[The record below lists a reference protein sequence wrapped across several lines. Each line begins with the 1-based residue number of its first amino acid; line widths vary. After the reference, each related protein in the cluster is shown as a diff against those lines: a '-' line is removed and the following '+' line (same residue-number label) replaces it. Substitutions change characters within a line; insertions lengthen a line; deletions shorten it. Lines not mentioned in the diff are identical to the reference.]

1 MYSECLVLGLFDEVS
16 FFFVVLVGFTL
27 GWLFANKKVDLEK
40 EHMKL

>member
-1 MYSECLVLGLFDEVS
+1 MYSECLGLGLFDEVS

>member
-1 MYSECLVLGLFDEVS
+1 MYSECLGLGLFDEVS
-16 FFFVVLVGFTL
+16 LFFVVLVGFTL